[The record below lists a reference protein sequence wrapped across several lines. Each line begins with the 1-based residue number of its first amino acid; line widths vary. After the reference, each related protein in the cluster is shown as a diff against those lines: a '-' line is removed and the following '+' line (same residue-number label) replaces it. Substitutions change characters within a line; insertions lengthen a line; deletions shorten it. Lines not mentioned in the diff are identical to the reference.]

1 MRGDSFWYAF
11 AGSPDEP
18 ADVRI
23 RLRLFVAGEE
33 AVLLVD
39 GKHDTEDGDTKY
51 NSFTFAPEDTQVVA
65 TSEGYSCRLE
75 VVENDEGRDGMLLGT
90 RSTTPLLLRPRIRRW
105 SRPLKV
111 IAAAARRSSSFRGA
125 ARPPADA
132 VSGQR
137 RVPGVS
143 SLDERALTLLSR
155 PSRGGQRDAARAP
168 TGCERAR
175 FHRFLP
181 QGDEE
186 PGELPDSSP
195 ELRGEKP
202 IVVNSP
208 NRIDAV
214 ARAGTRRVL
223 IQILFLNLAVSLA
236 KVIAGIASH
245 SLAVLSDG
253 LHSSVDAIN
262 NVVGIVLLRLAA
274 KEPDEG
280 HPYGHAKI
288 ETLGAFSIAGFMFIT
303 CYEVGKQALVRL
315 FGDAPPSFQIT
326 STTFVVMLGTLMV
339 NVFVVIYEKR
349 AARRYSSEFLYAD
362 AVHTQSDVGVTMVVL
377 VGLPLVLRGYLYLDA
392 ILALGISL
400 FIAYSGFQVLQRT
413 VPTLIDAA
421 AVDAEVIRKMAI
433 GLPRVVA
440 ARDIRSRLHGGR
452 KFVELTLIVAEN
464 DLREAHDATERLEE
478 LIMARYGHAEITI
491 HYEPASSVAPPRR

>member
-1 MRGDSFWYAF
+1 M
-11 AGSPDEP
+11 
-18 ADVRI
+18 
-23 RLRLFVAGEE
+23 
-33 AVLLVD
+33 
-39 GKHDTEDGDTKY
+39 
-51 NSFTFAPEDTQVVA
+51 
-65 TSEGYSCRLE
+65 
-75 VVENDEGRDGMLLGT
+75 
-90 RSTTPLLLRPRIRRW
+90 
-105 SRPLKV
+105 
-111 IAAAARRSSSFRGA
+111 
-125 ARPPADA
+125 
-132 VSGQR
+132 
-137 RVPGVS
+137 
-143 SLDERALTLLSR
+143 
-155 PSRGGQRDAARAP
+155 
-168 TGCERAR
+168 
-175 FHRFLP
+175 
-181 QGDEE
+181 
-186 PGELPDSSP
+186 
-195 ELRGEKP
+195 
-202 IVVNSP
+202 
-208 NRIDAV
+208 
-214 ARAGTRRVL
+214 
-223 IQILFLNLAVSLA
+223 
-236 KVIAGIASH
+236 IAGIASH

-349 AARRYSSEFLYAD
+349 AARRHSSEFLYAD
-362 AVHTQSDVGVTMVVL
+362 AVHTQSDVGVTTVVL